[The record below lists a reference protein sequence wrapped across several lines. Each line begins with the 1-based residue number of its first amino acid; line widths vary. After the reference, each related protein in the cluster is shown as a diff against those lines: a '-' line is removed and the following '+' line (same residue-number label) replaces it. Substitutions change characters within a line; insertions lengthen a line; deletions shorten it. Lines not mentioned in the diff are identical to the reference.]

1 MNRNEMR
8 LKLARLDKER
18 DMVLNYLKYTE
29 NHFAKTIYKNT
40 LEYLNSQTDL
50 VLEMIENYKEERYE
64 H

>member
-29 NHFAKTIYKNT
+29 NHFAKTIYENT